1 MQRRKLEELKMQIRL
16 AGGNP
21 DNDDIDINKESGKK
35 EAEERL
41 KNPLKD
47 FPDDIRYLTPD
58 MCGNKI
64 DISNK
69 YHDKMAKE
77 KIWDRL
83 RADACLGK
91 HGVVAKRC
99 SMNDVLWS
107 RYVEHGDKLTLDDI
121 KRMILFDA
129 KRRELYPPDYKG
141 SGAEPPPEDYL
152 DKLKADGKLEAIYSE
167 LDNIAKV

>member
-1 MQRRKLEELKMQIRL
+1 M
-16 AGGNP
+16 P
-21 DNDDIDINKESGKK
+21 DDSEVDSETAKK
-35 EAEERL
+35 EAKEKL

-47 FPDDIRYLTPD
+47 FPNDIKYFSPD

-64 DISNK
+64 AISNK
-69 YHDKMAKE
+69 YHGKIVKE
-77 KIWDRL
+77 KLWDKF

-91 HGVVAKRC
+91 YSDVAKRC
-99 SMNDVLWS
+99 SMNDVLWG

-152 DKLKADGKLEAIYSE
+152 DKLKADGKLEAIYGE